1 MSRIRI
7 DDALLLAEQ
16 IRAKKNILVKAN
28 MELFDEIKA
37 LDETIKDVIDEIYTS
52 QDLTTYDVIT
62 INQSLNLNDILSKS
76 MKFGIGN
83 KDFSEACSSYS
94 EGNVKVFFID
104 SEDFIDASVLS
115 YGENAKEIV
124 KEELYLS
131 DGKNVRYWDGQ
142 SFSTKFLEYC
152 KKK

>member
-7 DDALLLAEQ
+7 DDALSLADQ

-37 LDETIKDVIDEIYTS
+37 LDEMIKDVIDEIYTS
-52 QDLTTYDVIT
+52 QDLTAYDVIT
-62 INQSLNLNDILSKS
+62 INQSLGLNDILSKS

-83 KDFSEACSSYS
+83 KDFSEACSSYF

-115 YGENAKEIV
+115 YGESAKEIV

-131 DGKNVRYWDGQ
+131 DGNTVRYWDGQ
-142 SFSTKFLEYC
+142 SFDTKFLEYC
-152 KKK
+152 RKK

>member
-52 QDLTTYDVIT
+52 QDLTAYDVIT
-62 INQSLNLNDILSKS
+62 INQSLNLNDILSRS

>member
-7 DDALLLAEQ
+7 DDALLLADQ

-28 MELFDEIKA
+28 IELFDEIKA
-37 LDETIKDVIDEIYTS
+37 LDEMIKDVIDEIYTS
-52 QDLTTYDVIT
+52 QDLTAYDVIT

-115 YGENAKEIV
+115 YGENAKEVV

>member
-52 QDLTTYDVIT
+52 QDLTAYDVIT
-62 INQSLNLNDILSKS
+62 INQSLNLNDILSRS
-76 MKFGIGN
+76 MKFGIGT
-83 KDFSEACSSYS
+83 KDFNEACFNYFN
-94 EGNVKVFFID
+94 GDVKVFFID

-142 SFSTKFLEYC
+142 SFDKKFLEYC